1 MRIIS
6 IEPLNKKKN
15 KIILDDRSSFCL
27 YDSEI
32 KKLNLSED
40 MDINV
45 QLYNV
50 IFEEFLFARAK
61 KKALAILEKSMNT
74 RKQLKDKLKRNDYNE
89 DVINK
94 VIALL
99 EEYNLV
105 NDYDYAKAYI
115 SSYKNKK
122 SVRVLEFDLE
132 VKGVDRNIIKE
143 LISEL
148 DVDDVELKNI
158 EKFVQRHRDTEGNV
172 PEEKRS
178 KLMTA
183 LYRKGYKVDNIKKI
197 IDDIY

>member
-15 KIILDDRSSFCL
+15 KVTLDDRSSFYL

-40 MDINV
+40 MDIDKK
-45 QLYNV
+45 LYNV
-50 IFEEFLFARAK
+50 IFEEYLFARAK

-74 RKQLKDKLKRNDYNE
+74 RKQLRDKLKRSDYNE

-94 VIALL
+94 VLVLL
-99 EEYNLV
+99 EEYNLI

-115 SSYKNKK
+115 SSYKSKK

-148 DVDDVELKNI
+148 DTEDMELKNI
-158 EKFVQRHRDTEGNV
+158 EKFVKRHRDAEGNI

-178 KLMTA
+178 KLMTS
-183 LYRKGYKVDNIKKI
+183 LYRKGYKVDNIKKV

>member
-1 MRIIS
+1 MLKEKIS
-6 IEPLNKKKN
+6 V
-15 KIILDDRSSFCL
+15 
-27 YDSEI
+27 
-32 KKLNLSED
+32 KLNIPYIYLPEQKMFLCSTGVLFSLAEFKSG
-40 MDINV
+40 INV
-45 QLYNV
+45 RTEY
-50 IFEEFLFARAK
+50 ER
-61 KKALAILEKSMNT
+61 
-74 RKQLKDKLKRNDYNE
+74 KLKESELY
-89 DVINK
+89 
-94 VIALL
+94 
-99 EEYNLV
+99 
-105 NDYDYAKAYI
+105 DYDYAKAYI

-132 VKGVDRNIIKE
+132 LKGFDRNIIKE

-172 PEEKRS
+172 PEEKRR